1 MDRVWLLFNGAQSSW
16 TRIRI
21 VNAVFGC
28 PASLKRSFTATDI
41 ALEMGSRIN
50 PVRRETIRPWS
61 MEARHVLP
69 ISIVEREK
77 ETRGDPECFESS
89 LIPVMPVREEVSYF
103 SGGDFAGLCAKHDST
118 PEHSEEVSSTQKQSN
133 EDRKTN
139 LGDVL
144 FCDEE
149 SERCTRGEMEGY
161 RYIPGTG
168 YRWV

>member
-1 MDRVWLLFNGAQSSW
+1 
-16 TRIRI
+16 
-21 VNAVFGC
+21 
-28 PASLKRSFTATDI
+28 
-41 ALEMGSRIN
+41 
-50 PVRRETIRPWS
+50 

-77 ETRGDPECFESS
+77 ETRGDLECFESS
-89 LIPVMPVREEVSYF
+89 PIPVMPVREEVSYF
-103 SGGDFAGLCAKHDST
+103 SGGDFAGSCAKHDST
-118 PEHSEEVSSTQKQSN
+118 SEHSEEVSSTQKQSN
-133 EDRKTN
+133 EDRKIN

-149 SERCTRGEMEGY
+149 SDRCTRGEMEGY